1 MRLATLCGWAAGVLS
16 GFVAV
21 ARAADLFIVNAQT
34 TSGTPMSLNV
44 AGHNLTS
51 LVTDLVQ
58 SNNQFA
64 SLSDRDASL
73 LFRPQA
79 VSGPEVEKM
88 FSLL

>member
-1 MRLATLCGWAAGVLS
+1 
-16 GFVAV
+16 
-21 ARAADLFIVNAQT
+21 
-34 TSGTPMSLNV
+34 MSLNV